1 MKTLLTLGLLAL
13 LAAPAAA
20 DVIVLRDGTRIEGVK
35 VTAET
40 AAKVEYKQPKVN
52 APQSKPS
59 AEVRDVEYASTST
72 DFREGLK
79 AQAEGS
85 LAAAAAYFDVAA
97 EDEKL
102 PEHVKATARFLSGDL
117 WLAAGDLKDAD
128 EAFAA
133 LVKTWPDSR
142 HLPAALS
149 GRGQA
154 LLQSGDFAGAQKAF
168 ETLKAEAKAKSLG
181 ERWEIDADYHSLV
194 AAVAGDLKGAD
205 GKPVDAVAGF
215 QAILKRAEGKD
226 AELAARCKVQI
237 GRVHLG
243 AGRNDEALPLFE
255 GIIAQ
260 RLDLPDEVVAGAY
273 NGRGRVYFARAT
285 TRLEA
290 ATATGAKG
298 DKVKAEAQRSEA
310 MDLFGEARLDFLR
323 VFTQYNAV
331 QDQQAE
337 AVFWA
342 AQCFVN
348 IGDTDS
354 DTRSKALLRLCAT
367 SYPNSPWGQ
376 KAKQSL

>member
-1 MKTLLTLGLLAL
+1 MKSLTTLGLLAL

-20 DVIVLRDGTRIEGVK
+20 DVIVLRDGTRLEGVK
-35 VTAET
+35 VTAES

-52 APQSKPS
+52 APQSRPS
-59 AEVRDVEYASTST
+59 AEVRDIEYASTSP

-85 LAAAAAYFDVAA
+85 LATAAAFFDAAA

-102 PEHVKATARFLSGDL
+102 PEHVKATARYLSAAL
-117 WLAAGDLKDAD
+117 WLEAGDLKDAD
-128 EAFAA
+128 SAFAA
-133 LVKTWPDSR
+133 LLKAWPDSR

-154 LLQSGDFAGAQKAF
+154 LLQNGDFAEARKAF

-181 ERWEIDADYHSLV
+181 ERWDIDADYHALV
-194 AAVAGDLKGAD
+194 ATVAGDLKGSD

-215 QAILKRAEGKD
+215 QAILARAEGKD
-226 AELAARCKVQI
+226 TELAARCRVQI

-255 GIIAQ
+255 GILDQ

-273 NGRGRVYFARAT
+273 NGRGRVLYARAS

-290 ATATGAKG
+290 ATSTGAKG
-298 DKVKAEAQRSEA
+298 DKVKAEAQRAEA
-310 MDLFGEARLDFLR
+310 MELFAEARLDFLR

-331 QDQQAE
+331 LSQQAE
-337 AVFWA
+337 ALFWA
-342 AQCFVN
+342 SQCFIN
-348 IGDTDS
+348 IGDAEADA
-354 DTRSKALLRLCAT
+354 RSKALLRLCAT
-367 SYPNSPWGQ
+367 SYPGSTWGQ